1 MHSVDTLDVA
11 RKEGMNQVQIQYQDS
26 MGNWITQQVVDNI
39 QPHIIQCMKQAS
51 FNSSG
56 KRVRAIDSSGRVID
70 IL

>member
-1 MHSVDTLDVA
+1 
-11 RKEGMNQVQIQYQDS
+11 
-26 MGNWITQQVVDNI
+26 
-39 QPHIIQCMKQAS
+39 MKQVS

>member
-1 MHSVDTLDVA
+1 
-11 RKEGMNQVQIQYQDS
+11 MNQVQIQYQDS
-26 MGNWITQQVVDNI
+26 MSNWITQQVVDNI
-39 QPHIIQCMKQAS
+39 QPYIIQCMKQVS

>member
-1 MHSVDTLDVA
+1 
-11 RKEGMNQVQIQYQDS
+11 MNQVQIQYQDS

-39 QPHIIQCMKQAS
+39 QSYIIQCMKQVS

>member
-1 MHSVDTLDVA
+1 
-11 RKEGMNQVQIQYQDS
+11 MNQVQIQYQDS

-39 QPHIIQCMKQAS
+39 QPYIIQCMKQVS

-56 KRVRAIDSSGRVID
+56 KRVRAIDSSGCVID

>member
-1 MHSVDTLDVA
+1 
-11 RKEGMNQVQIQYQDS
+11 MNQVQIQYQDS

-39 QPHIIQCMKQAS
+39 QPYIIQCMKQVS
-51 FNSSG
+51 FSSSG

>member
-1 MHSVDTLDVA
+1 
-11 RKEGMNQVQIQYQDS
+11 MNQVQIQYQDS

-39 QPHIIQCMKQAS
+39 QPYIIQCMKQVS
-51 FNSSG
+51 FNSSS

>member
-1 MHSVDTLDVA
+1 
-11 RKEGMNQVQIQYQDS
+11 MNQVQIQYQDT

-39 QPHIIQCMKQAS
+39 QPYIIQCMEQVR

>member
-1 MHSVDTLDVA
+1 
-11 RKEGMNQVQIQYQDS
+11 MNQVQIQYQDT

-39 QPHIIQCMKQAS
+39 QSYIIQCMKQVS